1 MILTTTMAK
10 NMEKIIKSGNYDSAK
25 MLYDIDAA
33 LLRKRITA
41 EEAEY
46 LRGLVEADL
55 EARVE
60 EQLRQLGK

>member
-10 NMEKIIKSGNYDSAK
+10 NMEKIIKSGNYDSSK